1 MIMRECLTFAPL
13 YMQRLWG
20 GSALETTFRRSVPV
34 GGPIGESWELVDRE
48 DAQSVVDFGPWHGTT
63 LHDLWTR
70 HRLEVFGE
78 GFGEPRFPLLVKI
91 LDASEMLS
99 LQVHPPEHVAG
110 RLQGEPKSEV
120 WYFVTTRPG
129 AGVYAGVK
137 HGTTKAGFKS
147 ALDSG
152 SIEHLVH
159 RVETFAD
166 TFLFVPSGRLHAID
180 GGNILFE
187 IQQNSDTTY
196 RVFDWNRPGLD
207 GKPRQLHVTESLES
221 IDFSDFEPEL
231 NWISGETVVHCE
243 HFEVDR
249 WMLHEAR
256 CANENP
262 RFAVFQCVTGEVLF
276 GDRKFRAGDLFLVPA
291 STHREKLKPLTK
303 SSVVLRTTI
312 GE

>member
-1 MIMRECLTFAPL
+1 MRECLTFEPL

-20 GSALETTFRRSVPV
+20 GRALEYTFMRSVPV
-34 GGPIGESWELVDRE
+34 VGPIGESWELVDRT
-48 DAQSVVDFGPWHGTT
+48 DAQSVVNFGPWHGTT

-70 HRLEVFGE
+70 HRLEIFGE

-91 LDASEMLS
+91 LDASEALS
-99 LQVHPPEHVAG
+99 LQVHPPTHIAG
-110 RLQGEPKSEV
+110 RLQGEPKTEV
-120 WYFVTTRPG
+120 WYFVATKPG

-137 HGTTKAGFKS
+137 HGTTKAGFQS
-147 ALDSG
+147 ALASG
-152 SIEHLVH
+152 SIERLVH

-180 GGNILFE
+180 GGNVLFE

-207 GKPRQLHVTESLES
+207 GKPRQLHVAESLES

-231 NWISGETVVHCE
+231 NRISGETIVHCE

-249 WMLHEAR
+249 WMLHESR
-256 CANENP
+256 RANEIP
-262 RFAVFQCVTGEVLF
+262 RFTIFQCVSGEVMF

-291 STHREKLKPLTK
+291 TAHREKLKPMIK
-303 SSVVLRTTI
+303 PSAVLRTTM
-312 GE
+312 